1 MHVKLFS
8 TFQEK
13 KKQTYP
19 VFSFLFWRIP
29 NWLSTPTVLNFTAF
43 FSGFIVPACF
53 GVSPHL
59 AHYIVKDI
67 YTDETCLATDI
78 INQQVTNRQPLW
90 LLLWLAPQLAF
101 ISRGSGARHE
111 RGHHFSWNAGSAGGQ
126 QHSST
131 HTIQTGQRKD
141 ALIPVGDS
149 WNEEYNDVTGD

>member
-1 MHVKLFS
+1 MWTSVTYIYILYIDIIHIYSTMQVKVFS
-8 TFQEK
+8 WTWNYFQLC
-13 KKQTYP
+13 KKQKTYP

-29 NWLSTPTVLNFTAF
+29 HWLSTPTVLNFRTF

-59 AHYIVKDI
+59 AYYIVKDI

-126 QHSST
+126 
-131 HTIQTGQRKD
+131 
-141 ALIPVGDS
+141 
-149 WNEEYNDVTGD
+149 